1 MGGLE
6 GRGRVSEDQTK
17 GQRPM
22 LDANTKYLA
31 AWGEISSRLQA
42 REHVSLLFIAF
53 TAVAV
58 ALSLSSD
65 GLLNFTLPIGYVAL
79 ATAFLS
85 RHHDLVIGNLRRFQN
100 EISRVST
107 DEKGTPEYTTPGYL
121 GHAINERSKREY
133 AQVLFIVLGGVAS
146 FYPAGRELSAP
157 FGMAAILWY
166 GSILCSF
173 AAIIIAMKT
182 QSDRKNWAR

>member
-1 MGGLE
+1 
-6 GRGRVSEDQTK
+6 
-17 GQRPM
+17 M

-42 REHVSLLFIAF
+42 REHVSLSFIAF

-85 RHHDLVIGNLRRFQN
+85 RHHDLIIGNLRRFQN
-100 EISRVST
+100 DISRLSN

-121 GHAINERSKREY
+121 GRAINERSKREY
-133 AQVLFIVLGGVAS
+133 SQVLFIIFGGVAS
-146 FYPAGRELSAP
+146 FYPAGKEVSAP
-157 FGMAAILWY
+157 FSMAAILWY
-166 GSILCSF
+166 GSILCSLV
-173 AAIIIAMKT
+173 ATIIAIKT
-182 QSDRKNWAR
+182 QHDRKDWAR